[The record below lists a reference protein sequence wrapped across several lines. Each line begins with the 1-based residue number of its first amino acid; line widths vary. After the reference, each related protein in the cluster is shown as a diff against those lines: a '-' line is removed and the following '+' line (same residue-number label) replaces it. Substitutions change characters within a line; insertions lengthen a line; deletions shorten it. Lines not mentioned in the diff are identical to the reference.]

1 MQEITRRTKWAA
13 IAAAALALAATVTTA
28 GAQADVSGRI
38 NTDRRGLAAHGYDV
52 VAYITQGQAL
62 KGEPAFQASWRNA
75 TFRFANADHRDRF
88 LANPEQYA
96 PQYGGFCAYAVSRG
110 YTADVDPEAWSV
122 VGGRLFLNYS
132 KSVRQAWLADRDE
145 NIAKGDRNWTTLSRQ
160 R

>member
-13 IAAAALALAATVTTA
+13 IAAAALTLAVTVTTA
-28 GAQADVSGRI
+28 GAQADVPGRI

-62 KGEPAFQASWRNA
+62 MGEPAFQASWRNA

-132 KSVRQAWLADRDE
+132 KSVRQTWLADRDE